1 MTTTLQEALLK
12 AGLIKKKE
20 AEKKTENKAVVRK
33 GPGPR
38 ETFNKQEKPGFLE
51 GKHHH
56 HIRTECDACRRSG
69 PDVEYYEHSNRMLNA
84 KWLCL
89 RCADTN
95 KVHDNSR
102 QTMQSQFAS
111 SGKFLREYG
120 PTKVFK

>member
-12 AGLIKKKE
+12 AGLVKNKNLPEKK
-20 AEKKTENKAVVRK
+20 AEKKGVLKK
-33 GPGPR
+33 GPPQA
-38 ETFNKQEKPGFLE
+38 FKQEKPGFLE

-56 HIRTECDACRRSG
+56 HIRTECDACNRSG
-69 PDVEYYEHSNRMLNA
+69 PDVEYYEHNNRMLTA

-89 RCADTN
+89 RCADTH
-95 KVHDNSR
+95 KIHDNSR

>member
-12 AGLIKKKE
+12 AGLVKKKDTS
-20 AEKKTENKAVVRK
+20 EKKVEKK
-33 GPGPR
+33 GFVNRGPQK
-38 ETFNKQEKPGFLE
+38 TFKQEKPGFLE

-56 HIRTECDACRRSG
+56 QLRTECDACQRSG
-69 PDVEYYEHSNRMLNA
+69 PDVEYYEHTNRMLTA
-84 KWLCL
+84 KWMCL

-95 KVHDNSR
+95 KIHDNSR

>member
-12 AGLIKKKE
+12 AGLVKNKDLPDKR
-20 AEKKTENKAVVRK
+20 AEKKGFLKK
-33 GPGPR
+33 GPKKP
-38 ETFNKQEKPGFLE
+38 FKQEKPGFLE

-56 HIRTECDACRRSG
+56 HIRTECDACNKSG
-69 PDVEYYEHSNRMLNA
+69 PDVEYYEHTNRMLTV

-89 RCADTN
+89 RCADPH
-95 KVHDNSR
+95 KIHDNSR

>member
-20 AEKKTENKAVVRK
+20 AEKKAEQKPTIRK

-38 ETFNKQEKPGFLE
+38 EPFKNEKPGFLE

-56 HIRTECDACRRSG
+56 HIRTDCDACKRSG
-69 PDVEYYEHSNRMLNA
+69 PDVEYYEHTNRMLNA

-89 RCADTN
+89 RCADSN
-95 KVHDNSR
+95 KIHDNTR